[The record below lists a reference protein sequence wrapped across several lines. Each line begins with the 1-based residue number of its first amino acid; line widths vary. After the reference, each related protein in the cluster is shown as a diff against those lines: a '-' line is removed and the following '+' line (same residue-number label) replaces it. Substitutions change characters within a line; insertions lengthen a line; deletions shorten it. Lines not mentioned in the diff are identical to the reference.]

1 MTNLKNEFLKI
12 IKSMKFITNNIF
24 KVFCLFMFLSSCQT
38 KDNIDSPNVIF
49 ILTDDLGFADLSAYG
64 SNMIN
69 TQNLNYLA
77 KEGALLRSYYSS
89 QAVCSASRASIL
101 TGSYPNRIGFS
112 GALGPNSNKGIN
124 PNEFLMSEM
133 FKQNGFKIII
143 FSGRNDRSFHT
154 TDSWLKQ
161 HNVPFDLLVMRPDK
175 FQENSWPVA
184 NGNPATQAM
193 RFMPDEI
200 LKKAM
205 LDTFV
210 NKDNVF
216 CVFDDRKKVV
226 DMWRELGLTCFEVE
240 EAHF

>member
-1 MTNLKNEFLKI
+1 MIATKQKNI
-12 IKSMKFITNNIF
+12 VIF
-24 KVFCLFMFLSSCQT
+24 DLDGTLA
-38 KDNIDSPNVIF
+38 NIDKRREISTKPNGKLDWEIF
-49 ILTDDLGFADLSAYG
+49 FNAGNIQLDT
-64 SNMIN
+64 
-69 TQNLNYLA
+69 
-77 KEGALLRSYYSS
+77 
-89 QAVCSASRASIL
+89 
-101 TGSYPNRIGFS
+101 PN
-112 GALGPNSNKGIN
+112 APVVKCAQ
-124 PNEFLMSEM
+124 M